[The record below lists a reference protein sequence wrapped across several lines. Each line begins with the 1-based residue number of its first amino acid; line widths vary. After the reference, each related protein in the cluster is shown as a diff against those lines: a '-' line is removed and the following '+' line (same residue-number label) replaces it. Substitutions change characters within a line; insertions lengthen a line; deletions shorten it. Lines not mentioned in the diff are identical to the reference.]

1 MSIREDPSGSI
12 GGFEQGRGTG
22 YPSLSLCLIEE
33 SLFGAAIHNLLRLI
47 RSLQSG
53 RHQFFHFSPAWGT
66 YESYSLMWQLGQSDW
81 SYWTSSLWCTRTL
94 RASVSI
100 REDPSGSIGGFEQ
113 GRGTG
118 YPSLSLCLIEESL
131 FGAAIH
137 NLLRLIRSLQSGR
150 HQFFHFSPAWGTY
163 ESYSLM
169 WQLGRAIEVIGLAI
183 RRLRLQF
190 QYGFAVCI
198 SNRKRILNEKI
209 VNYKVI
215 FKFYNFRIKK
225 RTCSFI

>member
-1 MSIREDPSGSI
+1 MGYVRILFLNVTAWSERLKLLDFILVVYSYLRAPVSIREDPSGSI
-12 GGFEQGRGTG
+12 RGFEKGRGTG
-22 YPSLSLCLIEE
+22 YPSLPLCLIEE

-66 YESYSLMWQLGQSDW
+66 YESYSLLWQLG
-81 SYWTSSLWCTRTL
+81 L
-94 RASVSI
+94 
-100 REDPSGSIGGFEQ
+100 
-113 GRGTG
+113 
-118 YPSLSLCLIEESL
+118 
-131 FGAAIH
+131 
-137 NLLRLIRSLQSGR
+137 
-150 HQFFHFSPAWGTY
+150 
-163 ESYSLM
+163 
-169 WQLGRAIEVIGLAI
+169 AIEVIGLAI

-198 SNRKRILNEKI
+198 SNRKRILTEKI

>member
-1 MSIREDPSGSI
+1 MGYVRILFLDVTAWSERLKLLDFILVVYSYFKSPRVDPRRPSGSI
-12 GGFEQGRGTG
+12 KGFEQGRGTG
-22 YPSLSLCLIEE
+22 CPSL
-33 SLFGAAIHNLLRLI
+33 
-47 RSLQSG
+47 
-53 RHQFFHFSPAWGT
+53 P
-66 YESYSLMWQLGQSDW
+66 
-81 SYWTSSLWCTRTL
+81 
-94 RASVSI
+94 
-100 REDPSGSIGGFEQ
+100 
-113 GRGTG
+113 
-118 YPSLSLCLIEESL
+118 LCLIEESL